1 MAGQPQAHY
10 TPGQAQHLSPTLP
23 SLPVA
28 ATLTSAKNRI
38 LRRKE
43 HLFHAGEPLSHP
55 YRVMAGVFKSYVVY
69 EDGSEQV
76 LGFHLPGDLIG
87 FDAMVG
93 RTTFCAVMAL
103 DTASVRQLTTAELAS
118 LYCKGGES
126 EQSPSHC
133 SAAEVSDSHLHSPV
147 IHSMY
152 DEILRLTRL
161 LHMERGCS
169 TTSRLASFLLEYA
182 EGQSRRG
189 GSRLTLH
196 LPMKRRDLAGY
207 LGLATE
213 TLSRA
218 FSQFRD
224 QGLLAVN
231 TSDIE
236 ILNLAGLEAIAAMGP
251 AASLHSQRNSE

>member
-1 MAGQPQAHY
+1 MAGHSQAH
-10 TPGQAQHLSPTLP
+10 TTSEQTRPLSPPDASTL
-23 SLPVA
+23 LA
-28 ATLTSAKNRI
+28 ATQVTAKNRI

-55 YRVMAGVFKSYVVY
+55 YRVMAGVFKSYVIY
-69 EDGSEQV
+69 ENGDEQV

-103 DTASVRQLTTAELAS
+103 DTASVRQLNTTELAS
-118 LYCKGGES
+118 LYC
-126 EQSPSHC
+126 HN
-133 SAAEVSDSHLHSPV
+133 HSPLPESAL
-147 IHSMY
+147 HHPMMQSMY
-152 DEILRLTRL
+152 NEILRLTKL
-161 LHMERGCS
+161 LHMERGC
-169 TTSRLASFLLEYA
+169 TTSSRLATFLLEYA
-182 EGQSRRG
+182 EDQSRRG

-213 TLSRA
+213 TLSRV
-218 FSQFRD
+218 FSLFRD

-236 ILNLAGLEAIAAMGP
+236 ILDLPGLQAV
-251 AASLHSQRNSE
+251 AASSQAIPSGSDRSDR